1 MLRRPLAAAL
11 AGLLAAGGA
20 GCATDSGTDGSL
32 ELVAAF
38 YPLQFVAERVGGPD
52 VSVTGL
58 APPGVEAH
66 DLELTPSQVARISR
80 ADLVV
85 YLAGFQPAVDDAV
98 AEHAAGANFD
108 VAAGPHPAAG
118 HGEETGE
125 EHDEE
130 HDEQTGA
137 EPGHADPGHD
147 HDEDLHIW
155 LDPERLAGIGERLA
169 AELGRL
175 DPAHAVAYTRNARQ
189 LRQELATLDQQYAAG
204 LADCQRREIVV
215 SHAAFGHLADRYD
228 LAQVAITGLSPEAE
242 PGPQRLAEVIDQART
257 HEATTIYFETL
268 VDPAVADVIATH
280 VGATTAVLDPI
291 EGLPPGGG
299 GDYFSLMR
307 ANLDALRTGLG
318 CT

>member
-1 MLRRPLAAAL
+1 MLRRPLAGAL

-20 GCATDSGTDGSL
+20 ACATDSGTDGSL

-38 YPLQFVAERVGGPD
+38 YPLEFVAERIGGPD

-85 YLAGFQPAVDDAV
+85 YLAGFQPAVEDAV
-98 AEHAAGANFD
+98 AEHAAGASFE
-108 VAAGPHPAAG
+108 VAGGSQPEVA
-118 HGEETGE
+118 

-130 HDEQTGA
+130 TGA
-137 EPGHADPGHD
+137 VPGHADTGHD
-147 HDEDLHIW
+147 HDDDLHIW
-155 LDPERLAGIGERLA
+155 LDPDRLAGIGERLA

-175 DPAHAVAYTRNARQ
+175 DPAHAAEYSRNAGQ
-189 LRQELATLDQQYAAG
+189 LRQELTTLDHQYAAG
-204 LADCQRREIVV
+204 LADCQRRELIV

-242 PGPQRLAEVIDQART
+242 PSPQRLAEVINQARA
-257 HEATTIYFETL
+257 HDATTIYFETL

-299 GDYFSLMR
+299 GDYFALMR